1 VVESG
6 VIGKPDETAGNIIK
20 AFVVL
25 TDGSVDSDELRR
37 DLLGH
42 ARRRLGPA
50 VAPREIEVCDQ
61 LPHTRSG
68 KIMRRVLK
76 ARELGLDAGDI
87 STLENPSTGDV
98 Q

>member
-1 VVESG
+1 M
-6 VIGKPDETAGNIIK
+6 IGKPDDVAGNIIK

-25 TDGSVDSDELRR
+25 KPGFEPDAELER
-37 DLLGH
+37 DLLAH

-50 VAPREIEVCDQ
+50 VAPREMEFAES

-76 ARELGLDAGDI
+76 ARELGLDEGDT
-87 STLENPSTGDV
+87 STLEGVSS
-98 Q
+98 